1 MNKILCD
8 VVAPPFLEPGVSHT
22 LVLEGLLIAAAAGI
36 ILFFLRKGK
45 KNS

>member
-8 VVAPPFLEPGVSHT
+8 VVQPTIFEPGVSPA
-22 LVLEGLLIAAAAGI
+22 LVLEGLLIAGVAGI

>member
-8 VVAPPFLEPGVSHT
+8 VVAPPFLEPGVSPA
-22 LVLEGLLIAAAAGI
+22 LVLEGLLIAGGAGI